1 MKRYELIDN
10 GNCSNR
16 AIVTSYYLTFADIA
30 NVSKN
35 KLRLKKLIVLYD
47 AAGKMIDADS
57 VDFPEKLYVASR
69 DAKFAKQ
76 NYPVHAAPVYI
87 LAKQAEVDT
96 TSIQQLEAV
105 ARLPG
110 VISVHG
116 MPDLHDGPN
125 GCVIVSAGC
134 VYPRL
139 VGNDIGCGMS
149 VFRYDGSLKP
159 GKAVS
164 ERLLDRECL
173 SQIKE
178 KFDLPSGDHD
188 SQLGSIGAGNHF
200 AEICRVDKVFPEFYG
215 LPVPE
220 GDYVLLVHSGS
231 RGLGKAIFE
240 EVMEPCLHPGDAF
253 DKYLKRHDYA
263 VGWARANRMAIACRI
278 LNSVQDPLLD
288 VCHNYVSGDGAEYRH
303 RKGAVPTDQGLVL
316 LPGSRGHTSYILK
329 PKQISYGENANSLA
343 HGAGRRLSRAA
354 AKLKANKPGYREKST
369 VIGSD
374 KHTQQE
380 EIPEAYK
387 NVSDVVSD
395 LAPYA
400 DIAAELTP
408 VVTYKS

>member
-1 MKRYELIDN
+1 MKRWELIDN
-10 GNCSNR
+10 KNWSSS
-16 AIVTSYYLTFADIA
+16 AIVTSERLTFAEIV

-35 KLRLKKLIVLYD
+35 KLRLKKPIVLYD
-47 AAGKMIDADS
+47 TAGNTIDAES
-57 VDFPEKLYVASR
+57 ADFPEKMYVSTG

-76 NYPVHAAPVYI
+76 NTFVHAAPVHI

-105 ARLPG
+105 AKLPG

-125 GCVIVSAGC
+125 GCVIVTSGC

-164 ERLLDRECL
+164 ERPLDPEYLL
-173 SQIKE
+173 QIKK
-178 KFDLPSGDHD
+178 KFDLPSSGHD

-200 AEICRVDKVFPEFYG
+200 AEICRVDKVNSEFYE
-215 LPVPE
+215 LSVPE

-231 RGLGKAIFE
+231 RALGKAIFE
-240 EVMEPCLHPGDAF
+240 EISEPCLQLGDSL
-253 DKYLKRHDYA
+253 DKYIKRHDYA
-263 VGWARANRMAIACRI
+263 VRWARANRMAIACRI
-278 LNSVQDPLLD
+278 LNSMKDPLLD
-288 VCHNYVSGDGAEYRH
+288 VCHNYVSSDGAHYRH

-316 LPGSRGHTSYILK
+316 LPGSRGHSSYVLK
-329 PKQISYGENANSLA
+329 PKQIGLIENSKSLA

-354 AKLKANKPGYREKST
+354 AKAKANKPGYRDEST
-369 VIGSD
+369 VIGSN
-374 KHTQQE
+374 KQTQQE
-380 EIPEAYK
+380 EIPDAYK
-387 NVSDVVSD
+387 NISDVLRD

-400 DIAAELTP
+400 DIAAELSP
-408 VVTYKS
+408 VITYKG